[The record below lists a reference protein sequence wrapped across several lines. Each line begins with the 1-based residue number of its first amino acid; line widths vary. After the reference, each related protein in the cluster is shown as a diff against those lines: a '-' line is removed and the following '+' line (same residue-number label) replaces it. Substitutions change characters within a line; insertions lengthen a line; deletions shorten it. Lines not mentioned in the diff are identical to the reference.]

1 MSTTIGYSWLNLP
14 IHSFL
19 FVFRYKIR
27 IEIQQQ
33 VDFEMIAKFL
43 KELVI
48 LNRSINHFKPCNHP
62 PTSLFD
68 EILTIKGKEFP
79 TNYQFHFRVLGG

>member
-27 IEIQQQ
+27 IEIEQQ

-48 LNRSINHFKPCNHP
+48 LSHAIIHQLPFSMK
-62 PTSLFD
+62 F
-68 EILTIKGKEFP
+68 
-79 TNYQFHFRVLGG
+79 